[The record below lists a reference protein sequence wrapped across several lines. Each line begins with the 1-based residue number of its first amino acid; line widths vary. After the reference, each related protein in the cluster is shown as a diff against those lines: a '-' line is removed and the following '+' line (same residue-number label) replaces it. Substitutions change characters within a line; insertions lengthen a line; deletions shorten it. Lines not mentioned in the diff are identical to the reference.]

1 LALAGNAAFKLGSYF
16 FRAALLQR
24 IGATAHDQRAYSDEQ
39 AALHLLILGTK
50 QFIARALH
58 G

>member
-24 IGATAHDQRAYSDEQ
+24 IGATARDERAYSDEQ
-39 AALHLLILGTK
+39 TALHLLILESELCN
-50 QFIARALH
+50 ARALH